1 MDINL
6 IKCTP
11 PGSMSTCIDV
21 NVDNGDRWCGMC
33 AIDLKEIKLHSL
45 CPHCFYYLSY
55 FQIMTD
61 CTAIGEVGI
70 NSEKK
75 LETYTKKY
83 KKEQQERWEQDDDG
97 FFGDMSEADYY

>member
-33 AIDLKEIKLHSL
+33 AIDFE
-45 CPHCFYYLSY
+45 
-55 FQIMTD
+55 
-61 CTAIGEVGI
+61 G
-70 NSEKK
+70 N
-75 LETYTKKY
+75 
-83 KKEQQERWEQDDDG
+83 
-97 FFGDMSEADYY
+97 